1 MEIIPEAVA
10 DGNVNAK
17 LNNITNAKY
26 EVGKAE
32 EVLPRWQKEGLNFDA
47 LVVDPPRTGLDDQL
61 IKQLLK
67 VKPRRFASVPCG
79 MASLARNL
87 RRLTSV
93 YHVDYIQPI
102 DMMTQTARLEV
113 VLKLSARKI

>member
-1 MEIIPEAVA
+1 MEIIPEAVDDA
-10 DGNVNAK
+10 NENAR
-17 LNNITNAKY
+17 LNGITNAHY

-32 EVLPRWQKEGLNFDA
+32 EILPKWQEAGLNFDA
-47 LVVDPPRTGLDDQL
+47 LVVDPPRAGLDDNL
-61 IKQLLK
+61 IKAILK
-67 VKPRRFASVPCG
+67 TKPRKFAYVSCG

-102 DMMTQTARLEV
+102 DMMPQTARCEAV
-113 VLKLSARKI
+113 VKLSLRK